1 MSIVQFFMLIPKIFF
16 EIFFNFFWKI
26 LIFFEKSK
34 KIQKT
39 KFFKNSMHIWDQHE
53 KLHWSCY
60 LHQNRTNLTQLR
72 KSTLKVKKMKKS
84 RKKIEKKCPQKE
96 RHFWNQHQKLH
107 YRRNFHQ
114 NRTSDVEGTRPNVK
128 FL

>member
-1 MSIVQFFMLIPKIFF
+1 
-16 EIFFNFFWKI
+16 
-26 LIFFEKSK
+26 
-34 KIQKT
+34 
-39 KFFKNSMHIWDQHE
+39 MHIWDQHE